1 MRKKTTDRREEVF
14 HSLGKKFYIKAASL
28 KTSRSRMESSLCEK
42 KSTRLVIEFKMRESK
57 D

>member
-1 MRKKTTDRREEVF
+1 
-14 HSLGKKFYIKAASL
+14 
-28 KTSRSRMESSLCEK
+28 MESSLCEE